1 MSVFKTTIAT
11 LLMLMVAGCGFKP
24 IYATP
29 AGADAPLNQ
38 LIAIRSVRAS
48 DVILPLVTS
57 ALKER
62 ISIKPG
68 QAPKYDLYVDANE
81 RAERLA
87 VQIDATVTRYN
98 YRLSARY
105 TLVDLAT
112 GERTRGNAHAVTSYN
127 IVRSQ
132 YSTLFAERAAQ
143 EKAARLLAAEIE
155 RDLLLRFTN
164 ETLGEDAPEALPD
177 FQIDPETDTLLDDR
191 RNSGDVPDPLAPAS
205 PTSTSPKEE

>member
-1 MSVFKTTIAT
+1 MSIFKTTTIA
-11 LLMLMVAGCGFKP
+11 LLALIITGCGFKP

-29 AGADAPLNQ
+29 SGAAAPLNK
-38 LIAIRSVRAS
+38 LVAIRSIRAS
-48 DVILPLVTS
+48 DSILPFITS
-57 ALKER
+57 ALKDR
-62 ISIKPG
+62 IVLREGI
-68 QAPKYDLYVDANE
+68 APKYDLYVVATE

-112 GERTRGNAHAVTSYN
+112 GERTRGRAKAVTSYN
-127 IVRSQ
+127 IVSSQ

-143 EKAARLLAAEIE
+143 EKAARLLASEIE

-164 ETLGEDAPEALPD
+164 ETLGEDAPEEVPI
-177 FQIDPETDTLLDDR
+177 FQIDPETDTILGDR
-191 RNSGDVPDPLAPAS
+191 GKGDDVPDPFTPPS
-205 PTSTSPKEE
+205 PREE